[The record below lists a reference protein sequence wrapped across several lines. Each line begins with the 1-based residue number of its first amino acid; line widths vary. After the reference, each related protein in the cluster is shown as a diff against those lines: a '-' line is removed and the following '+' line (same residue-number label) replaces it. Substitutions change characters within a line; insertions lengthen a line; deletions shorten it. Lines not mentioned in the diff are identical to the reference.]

1 MMREQ
6 KRRQMKC
13 VLWGQAHDQNQM
25 MVSVRKEGKGGD
37 TIAPNSSK
45 WRSLT
50 QQTHTGKAV
59 GASLG
64 LQLLGAAEGAG
75 ACVCLEKAVCAMSSS
90 LKKCLEG
97 EGVSLPLS
105 QGRGLYW
112 G

>member
-1 MMREQ
+1 MREQ
-6 KRRQMKC
+6 KRRQTKC
-13 VLWGQAHDQNQM
+13 VLWGQAHYQNQM

-37 TIAPNSSK
+37 SSK

-64 LQLLGAAEGAG
+64 LQLLGAAEEAG
-75 ACVCLEKAVCAMSSS
+75 ACVCLEKAVCATSSS
-90 LKKCLEG
+90 LDKCLEG

-105 QGRGLYW
+105 QGRGLYQ